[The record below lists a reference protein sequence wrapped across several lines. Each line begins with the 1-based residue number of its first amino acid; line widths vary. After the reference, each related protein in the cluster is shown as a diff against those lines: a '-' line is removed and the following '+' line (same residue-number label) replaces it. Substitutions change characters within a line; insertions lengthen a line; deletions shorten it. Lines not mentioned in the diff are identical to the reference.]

1 MDPIETR
8 QEFFAAIDEALAKIG
23 PLVQAHPDKREVL
36 EDFEMQLDIMR
47 RRTAEGQSPTDL
59 ERQRIKIQWQTK
71 FHFPTDNVA
80 ELPPMDTLIYL
91 KRLRDIAYC
100 YRNWEEIR

>member
-8 QEFFAAIDEALAKIG
+8 QDFFAAIDESLAKIG
-23 PLVQAHPDKREVL
+23 DLVEAHPDKRSVL

-47 RRTAEGQSPTDL
+47 RRTAEGQVPTEL

-71 FHFPTDNVA
+71 FHFPTDKVDD
-80 ELPPMDTLIYL
+80 LPPMTTLMAL